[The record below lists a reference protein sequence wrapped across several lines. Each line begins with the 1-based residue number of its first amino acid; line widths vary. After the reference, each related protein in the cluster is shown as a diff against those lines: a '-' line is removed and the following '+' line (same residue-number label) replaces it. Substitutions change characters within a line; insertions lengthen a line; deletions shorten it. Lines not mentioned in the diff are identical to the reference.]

1 MTPSLSS
8 RRIEG
13 QALIELEGIS
23 VAYGNRAVLSDVS
36 LTLRAGEEIA
46 ITGRSGSGKT
56 SLLLVAAGL
65 LAPATGAARWP
76 GLDADV
82 GRRRAEIAMIFQA
95 PSLIPELSAFEN
107 VCLPLRLAGLTRDAA
122 RRRAEDSLATFDL
135 SEGADVL
142 PAELSGGQQQ
152 RVAAARAIAGRP
164 RVILADEPTGTLNRA
179 LAQRMIDEL
188 RGAVQELGTCLVI
201 ATHDESIA
209 RQFDHRSDISD
220 GSLRKSSSR

>member
-1 MTPSLSS
+1 VTHIDGS
-8 RRIEG
+8 REVEG
-13 QALIELEGIS
+13 RPLIELEGIS
-23 VAYGNRAVLSDVS
+23 VAYGSRVIVADVS

-65 LAPATGAARWP
+65 LAPAAGAVRWP
-76 GLDADV
+76 GLDADL
-82 GRRRAEIAMIFQA
+82 GARRAEIAMIFQA

-107 VCLPLRLAGLTRDAA
+107 VCLPLRLAGIARDEA
-122 RRRAEDSLATFDL
+122 RQRAEDSLAAFDF
-135 SEGADVL
+135 SEGAHVL

-164 RVILADEPTGTLNRA
+164 RVIMADEPTGTLNRA

-209 RQFDHRSDISD
+209 RQFDARFDISD
-220 GSLRKSSSR
+220 GSIRKMGPR